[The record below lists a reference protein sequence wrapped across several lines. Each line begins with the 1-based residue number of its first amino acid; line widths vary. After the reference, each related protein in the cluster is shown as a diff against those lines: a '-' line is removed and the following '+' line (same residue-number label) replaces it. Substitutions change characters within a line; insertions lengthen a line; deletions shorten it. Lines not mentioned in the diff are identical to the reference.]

1 MFSVP
6 VIYLRFSPHFL
17 LRPFSPPFPRGRA
30 VLIRSP
36 VSEFREPKGWEAIVM
51 EGSRTLGFRIDQIPN
66 LRPCPD
72 HPVGWADLRGV
83 VRVSLSMTMVCALT
97 GTDVYRW

>member
-36 VSEFREPKGWEAIVM
+36 IYEFREPKGWEATDM
-51 EGSRTLGFRIDQIPN
+51 E
-66 LRPCPD
+66 
-72 HPVGWADLRGV
+72 VA
-83 VRVSLSMTMVCALT
+83 SLSTSSPKHMLPSTHF
-97 GTDVYRW
+97 